1 MTKIPCPESEA
12 ISTKFPERGKVI
24 DACKKK
30 GAARSLYDGDSRQ
43 NFQSD
48 HAVFERCQW
57 KRFIQL
63 HRPFYHEKKKF
74 HLFLCLNKQ
83 I

>member
-1 MTKIPCPESEA
+1 MAQSSTSLKKENDENTLPRIGSN
-12 ISTKFPERGKVI
+12 STKFPERGKVI

-63 HRPFYHEKKKF
+63 HRPFYHEKK
-74 HLFLCLNKQ
+74 
-83 I
+83 